1 MIADVGTDGDGLN
14 ETDIGGDLDDG
25 DPKAGYDDETT
36 ELDKLEPPAE
46 PRDDDDKPSA

>member
-1 MIADVGTDGDGLN
+1 MIAGVTNDGLN

-25 DPKAGYDDETT
+25 DPEAGYDDDTS

-46 PRDDDDKPSA
+46 PREDETPPA

>member
-1 MIADVGTDGDGLN
+1 MIAGVPTDGLN

-25 DPKAGYDDETT
+25 DPKEGYDDETT

-46 PRDDDDKPSA
+46 PREDEPPA